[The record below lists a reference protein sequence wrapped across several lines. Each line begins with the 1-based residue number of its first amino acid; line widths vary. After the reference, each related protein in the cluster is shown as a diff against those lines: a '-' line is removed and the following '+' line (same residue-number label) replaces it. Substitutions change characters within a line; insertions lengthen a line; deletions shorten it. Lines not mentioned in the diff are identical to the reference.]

1 MGSGLGKL
9 EVLLVDD
16 YKSIRDKLEK
26 ELRGLGLVVT
36 TAGNGVEA
44 LGLLRSKRFDLLFT
58 DIVMPEMDG
67 FELCQ
72 EVRTAPGF
80 QDIPIIV
87 TSTHCDTEY
96 VMKALRLGADDYVSK
111 PVDYELLKQVV
122 ARVLAPTLPK

>member
-1 MGSGLGKL
+1 MVSGLGNL

-26 ELRGLGLVVT
+26 ELRGLGLKVT

-72 EVRTAPGF
+72 EVRSSPGF

-87 TSTHCDTEY
+87 TSTHCDTDY

-111 PVDYELLKQVV
+111 PVDFELLKQVV
-122 ARVLAPTLPK
+122 GRVLAPTLPV